1 MIVHELHDESSGPTI
16 PNRQWQSF
24 GHSSIPPKEHA
35 ELSGAAAA
43 GSTIRRGHG
52 EEWSMNVTL
61 RASAHESSQ
70 SVSGADHASAA
81 DTALTCLGNRRRN
94 TALRWGALG
103 EAPQG

>member
-24 GHSSIPPKEHA
+24 GHSSIPPKKHA

-52 EEWSMNVTL
+52 EKWSMNVTVE
-61 RASAHESSQ
+61 ASGPMSLLNPSTAPITPARPTWPSLAWGTG
-70 SVSGADHASAA
+70 GAILH
-81 DTALTCLGNRRRN
+81 
-94 TALRWGALG
+94 
-103 EAPQG
+103 